1 MTPSAAA
8 HTGVAYFD
16 DKAGNDRYD
25 PTFPIRS
32 TSIGV
37 GHDYSSVLHY
47 DEAGDDTYHG
57 PNLSLGSGF
66 DNGVGMM
73 LVTNGTDTFRADSPL
88 SLGAAG
94 APDMVGTARAKF
106 QTLGVFV
113 KASGAGSYVIGGAD
127 AGTYP
132 GGNWSDTPENDPDA
146 GLTAEK
152 SVGADRP
159 NASASWP

>member
-1 MTPSAAA
+1 MIRWHTP
-8 HTGVAYFD
+8 YLDFD
-16 DKAGNDRYD
+16 DKAGNDQYD

-47 DEAGDDTYHG
+47 DEGGDDTYHG

-73 LVTNGTDTFRADSPL
+73 LVTSGTDTFRADSAL

-94 APDMVGTARAKF
+94 APDMVGTARAKL

-113 KASGAGSYVIGGAD
+113 KASGAGTYVIGGAD